1 MEATRMRQTVL
12 HALKS
17 PAVLLQGLKLAA
29 VKLHAPV
36 SSISFHPAD
45 NAILLTTTAGAAAAG
60 SSPSSSIEPSTA
72 QAAAGNSPSSHA
84 VVLWQL
90 HKLWERHELQAHGL
104 PLPASCTP
112 TCHAWAPEV
121 GQVFY
126 CQQPLMS
133 MFQPL

>member
-1 MEATRMRQTVL
+1 MQEGLCQPVRL
-12 HALKS
+12 HELT
-17 PAVLLQGLKLAA
+17 PGPFVPVQGLKLAA

-45 NAILLTTTAGAAAAG
+45 NAFLLTTTSGAAAAG
-60 SSPSSSIEPSTA
+60 NTPSSSAEASTA

-84 VVLWQL
+84 AVLWQL

-121 GQVFY
+121 GRVSY
-126 CQQPLMS
+126 CQQY
-133 MFQPL
+133 